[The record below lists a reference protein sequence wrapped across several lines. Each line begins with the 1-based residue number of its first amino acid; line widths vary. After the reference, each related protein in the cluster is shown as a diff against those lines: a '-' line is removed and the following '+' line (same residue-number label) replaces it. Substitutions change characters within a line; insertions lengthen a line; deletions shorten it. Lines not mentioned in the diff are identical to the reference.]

1 MGFYGRN
8 RNINKPFLVSP
19 LLGNRAAGIAA
30 IDSCSKHSCQSLQ
43 MVAVVLPQAGLEDFI
58 SRFGTGEFVA
68 DFGHR
73 LHSIWHLL
81 NLSSDRERSLK
92 LG

>member
-1 MGFYGRN
+1 MNF
-8 RNINKPFLVSP
+8 IPHPHKTVLDVSGNVGLSDSLKGV
-19 LLGNRAAGIAA
+19 LLPATPIRA
-30 IDSCSKHSCQSLQ
+30 
-43 MVAVVLPQAGLEDFI
+43 MVAVALPQAGLEDFI

-68 DFGHR
+68 YFGHR